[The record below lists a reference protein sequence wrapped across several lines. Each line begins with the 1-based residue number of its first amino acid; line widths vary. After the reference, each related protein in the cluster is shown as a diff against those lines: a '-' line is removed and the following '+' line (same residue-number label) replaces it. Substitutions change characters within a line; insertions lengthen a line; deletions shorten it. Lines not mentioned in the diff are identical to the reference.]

1 MVNAVLIV
9 LIYGVMT
16 VGGTVAVAGVTLG
29 VVVTVAIT
37 LGFRLF
43 DKTDGSELGNHPS
56 TNN

>member
-37 LGFRLF
+37 LEFHQF
-43 DKTDGSELGNHPS
+43 DKTYCSELGY
-56 TNN
+56 